1 MAKRKASAVSPRS
14 SVMASTEP
22 TVRYVRR
29 NFDEAAILA
38 VAAKLAFEE
47 APRFSESELATIA
60 AMQRAHP
67 SAGDS
72 PEELGQWLADMD
84 EDQIMGVVSNT
95 KGVLHEMEFV
105 RIENEDGDAVHAA
118 VFEST
123 NHADYDIQFTDVDT
137 GATWEA
143 QLKATDASDYVQ
155 DWIDQHPDGEI
166 LVTHELAEELDLPDS
181 GLSNADLTA
190 RTEDVVD
197 QLLEASDDDTL
208 WDYFPALS
216 IASVSLVVWSLF
228 QRYRNGEISLQRFK
242 WLAAKA
248 TGMKAAKLALLTM
261 AMMVPGLNVVTGAAL
276 VAKLIYSGASA
287 IRVTAHASTNGKPN
301 HRARTNLESSA
312 LHGVD

>member
-1 MAKRKASAVSPRS
+1 MI
-14 SVMASTEP
+14 STEP
-22 TVRYVRR
+22 TVRYIRR

-38 VAAKLAFEE
+38 VAAKLAFDD
-47 APRFSESELATIA
+47 APNFSESELATIA

-67 SAGDS
+67 STGAT
-72 PEELGQWLADMD
+72 PEELSQWLSTMD

-118 VFEST
+118 LFEST

-143 QLKATDASDYVQ
+143 QLKASDATSYVQ

-181 GLSNADLTA
+181 GLSNDELTA

-197 QLLEASDDDTL
+197 RLLEATDDDSL

-216 IASVSLVVWSLF
+216 AVSISLVVWSLF
-228 QRYRNGEISLQRFK
+228 QRHRAGEISWRRFK
-242 WLAAKA
+242 WLVAKA
-248 TGMKAAKLALLTM
+248 TGMKATKLALLTT

-276 VAKLIYSGASA
+276 VVCLIYSGASA
-287 IRVTAHASTNGKPN
+287 IRATT
-301 HRARTNLESSA
+301 RTNA
-312 LHGVD
+312 